1 MSLTDPELESKQLEL
16 LAMRQ
21 QANELE
27 AEILEAS
34 AAIPWRLTGFYTMY
48 YATNGFLLGLIA
60 AAVSLVFNVI
70 GAPLAGKA
78 PLELIRVY
86 LTFPFGERA
95 LQLTDATTQVY
106 AIDNGVI
113 LTCGVCLYLFTGMFL
128 GVPFHVLLA
137 RFTARATTFQR
148 ILFAAALGIFAWAV
162 LFYGVLVWLQPMVCG
177 GNWIAS
183 GEYLPWWVAAATHV
197 VFGVTMVFVFPFG
210 QFVPYQTPP
219 APASDE

>member
-95 LQLTDATTQVY
+95 GHEMA
-106 AIDNGVI
+106 
-113 LTCGVCLYLFTGMFL
+113 
-128 GVPFHVLLA
+128 H
-137 RFTARATTFQR
+137 RETFR
-148 ILFAAALGIFAWAV
+148 
-162 LFYGVLVWLQPMVCG
+162 
-177 GNWIAS
+177 
-183 GEYLPWWVAAATHV
+183 
-197 VFGVTMVFVFPFG
+197 
-210 QFVPYQTPP
+210 
-219 APASDE
+219 